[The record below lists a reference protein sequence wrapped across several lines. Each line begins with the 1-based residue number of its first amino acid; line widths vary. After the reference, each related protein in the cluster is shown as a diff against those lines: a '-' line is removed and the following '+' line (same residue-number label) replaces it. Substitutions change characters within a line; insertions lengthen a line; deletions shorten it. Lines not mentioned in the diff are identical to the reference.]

1 MRELTQ
7 LALQQPATI
16 SQGELK
22 MKYINS
28 TMILFTAI
36 MVAIAFTSVVEARD
50 KQYNAMQINNLLV
63 DGDLSEW
70 GAGYPTIA
78 LDELKDAGSALPDPA
93 DFVGEVMVGWS
104 SGDPGRVY
112 LAYIVT
118 DDIIKDTN
126 PPNDQWWNDDS
137 AEIIFDFEN
146 NGTNTKFVVGATGEL
161 GATSTPAN
169 TEFAIVSRPNNQ
181 YIYEIAVTGIAGF
194 QAAEGGIVGLSPIYN
209 DCENGVREHQ
219 LGWIAGDANTNAN
232 QGDIIFS
239 AASPTSVEPS
249 GKLATAWG
257 EMKSR

>member
-1 MRELTQ
+1 
-7 LALQQPATI
+7 
-16 SQGELK
+16 
-22 MKYINS
+22 MKYTHSAIV
-28 TMILFTAI
+28 LFTIIISA
-36 MVAIAFTSVVEARD
+36 VAFISTVEARI
-50 KQYNAMQINNLLV
+50 KQYDAMQVSNLVV
-63 DGDLSEW
+63 DGNLDEW
-70 GAGYPTIA
+70 RTGYPTLA
-78 LDELKDAGSALPDPA
+78 LDELKDTGAEIPDPA
-93 DFVGEVMVGWS
+93 DFVGEVMVGWNS
-104 SGDPGRVY
+104 SDAGRVY
-112 LAYIVT
+112 LVYIVT

-161 GATSTPAN
+161 GATSTAAN
-169 TEFAIVSRPNNQ
+169 TEFAIVSRANNQ

-194 QAAEGGIVGLSPIYN
+194 QAAEGGLVGLSLIYN

-239 AASPTSVEPS
+239 GASPTSVEPS